1 MAKSAKAI
9 YLSVCPALICSSI
22 ALIKRNGMF
31 QYEDVSVKEVSQA
44 VAVQQFYGIVA
55 GSLNSVRKFM
65 ERVPGVSSLTPS
77 DREAVLNA
85 ASLELLALRLAYR

>member
-1 MAKSAKAI
+1 
-9 YLSVCPALICSSI
+9 
-22 ALIKRNGMF
+22 MF

-65 ERVPGVSSLTPS
+65 ERVPGVSSLTAS

-85 ASLELLALRLAYR
+85 ASLELLALRLAYRYLKCKIKSNTFRISTFLQVFMEKQRF

>member
-1 MAKSAKAI
+1 
-9 YLSVCPALICSSI
+9 
-22 ALIKRNGMF
+22 MF

-65 ERVPGVSSLTPS
+65 ERVPSFYILDDGATDPLI
-77 DREAVLNA
+77 E
-85 ASLELLALRLAYR
+85 